1 MEVILIIL
9 VAIALIYSIEVI
21 GITGDFFNPAFLF
34 ILPITLSVICH
45 CIYYAPEYHVSD
57 MTYVIYSISVLCFCI
72 GLFITMGVGKSK
84 CSENTSRYEN
94 KYNGTIFNF
103 YLLLMVFGAIL
114 SLRYLRQAM
123 QFTLMGDSLLSNIR
137 YYSLFVSQKSG
148 LAKYGIVFA
157 QTVMNYALYVRIVLG
172 VKTKQIRRIIFL
184 SAFCLLCSI
193 STSLARTT
201 LLSIILQI
209 IFIISLSISDRR
221 VDKSRRKKN
230 TIRILVIGIVLFIAF
245 NFIASRT
252 GKLNMGGR
260 LWIVSYLGEEIKSFD
275 KYVLHYEYLTGGTQS
290 LGILGRV
297 FSKLGFGQSAE
308 VDAYNTMMTLAGG
321 PVSSFAAGPYMDFG
335 IVGSIVIMLFYG
347 MAIGYIY
354 IKHLYNGGIWTLA
367 YSTCT
372 YQCAIAF
379 FAFQFGMSD
388 QIYYLILMFLLLRT
402 RFGSKENVVLDYN
415 PGL

>member
-9 VAIALIYSIEVI
+9 VAIVLIYGIQVI
-21 GITGDFFNPAFLF
+21 GVTGDFFNPAFLF
-34 ILPITLSVICH
+34 IFPITLSVIFH

-57 MTYVIYSISVLCFCI
+57 MTYAVYSISILSFSI
-72 GLFITMGVGKSK
+72 GLLLTMGVGKSK
-84 CSENTSRYEN
+84 FSENTVVYEN
-94 KYNGTIFNF
+94 KYNGTIFNL
-103 YLLLMVFGAIL
+103 YLLLMVLGAVL
-114 SLRYLRQAM
+114 SLRYLKQAA
-123 QFTLMGDSLLSNIR
+123 QFTLMGSSVLSNIR

-157 QTVMNYALYVRIVLG
+157 QVVMNYTLYARIVLG
-172 VKTKQIRRIIFL
+172 VKTRRLRKILVL

-209 IFIISLSISDRR
+209 VFIISLSINDQS
-221 VDKSRRKKN
+221 VDKVKRKKN
-230 TIRILVIGIVLFIAF
+230 TIKILLIGIGLLIVF
-245 NFIASRT
+245 NIIASRT

-260 LWIVSYLGEEIKSFD
+260 WWIVSYLGEEIKSFD
-275 KYVLHYEYLTGGTQS
+275 KYVLNYSYLTRGTQS
-290 LGILGRV
+290 LGIIGRLI
-297 FSKLGFGQSAE
+297 SKFGVGKNSE
-308 VDAYNTMMTLAGG
+308 IDAYNSMMTLAGG

-335 IVGSIVIMLFYG
+335 IPGSIIIMLFYG

-354 IKHLYNGGIWTLA
+354 IKHLYRGGIWTLA

-402 RFGSKENVVLDYN
+402 RFGSKENVVLECS
-415 PGL
+415 